1 MEQAPATR
9 FGQEGNADRG
19 GRKYEADKQ
28 GVEHDDRQVARPARA
43 TSDRLA
49 PPRGKDLPGGHDRKN
64 THESTEPDDGLVGE
78 QSLWHGGP
86 TSNPLDPPMAAGHYS
101 IRTLNDITTV
111 QSMSSEAPKQ
121 VLFAQFALVAKAA
134 GHPLRLELL
143 EQLAQGDRSVEV
155 LADRTHVS
163 LANASQHLQ
172 HLRRAGLVTARREG
186 KFVFYRL
193 AEDSVLDFLAALR
206 CIAERHLAE
215 VDRVVRDYFG
225 RRDSLEPVTRR
236 ELLARL
242 KAGLTTVLDVRPEDE
257 FALGHLQGAVNIPLA
272 KLKKRLAELDP
283 DKEIVAYCRGPY
295 CVLSY
300 EAVATLR
307 SHGFSVRRLEDGF
320 PEWRA
325 AGLPVETGF
334 SK

>member
-1 MEQAPATR
+1 
-9 FGQEGNADRG
+9 
-19 GRKYEADKQ
+19 
-28 GVEHDDRQVARPARA
+28 
-43 TSDRLA
+43 
-49 PPRGKDLPGGHDRKN
+49 
-64 THESTEPDDGLVGE
+64 VGE
-78 QSLWHGGP
+78 QSLWHGGA
-86 TSNPLDPPMAAGHYS
+86 SFDALDPAIASGHNS
-101 IRTLNDITTV
+101 IKTLNDIMMV
-111 QSMSSEAPKQ
+111 QSMSSEGPKQ

-155 LADRTHVS
+155 LADRTRMP

-193 AEDSVLDFLAALR
+193 AEDSVLDFLASLR
-206 CIAERHLAE
+206 RIAERHLAD
-215 VDRVVRDYFG
+215 VDRVVRDYFAC
-225 RRDSLEPVTRR
+225 RDSLEPVARR

-242 KAGLTTVLDVRPEDE
+242 KAGETTVLDVRPEDE
-257 FALGHLQGAVNIPLA
+257 FALGHLQGAINIPLG

-300 EAVATLR
+300 EAVAMLR

-325 AGLPVETGF
+325 EGLPVETGLAN
-334 SK
+334 